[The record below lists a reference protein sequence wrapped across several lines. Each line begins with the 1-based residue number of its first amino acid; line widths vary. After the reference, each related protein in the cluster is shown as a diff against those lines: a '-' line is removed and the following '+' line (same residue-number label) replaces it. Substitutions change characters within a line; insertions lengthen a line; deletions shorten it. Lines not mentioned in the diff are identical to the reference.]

1 MSVRSLEFG
10 EFTATETFELV
21 REYPHAIEHVWDA
34 ITRTEQMQ
42 VWWVHFSKLELRQ
55 GGAYQIGAQ
64 GNALSGTIT
73 EFDPPHRICFGGLTR
88 FELFETKKGCRLVLT
103 MMRWPN
109 GWSPMQLAG
118 FHAQLDQLELHL
130 DHVPKDEIERR
141 VDTWR
146 HLISAYELLV
156 QRTVNAGRQVYYRI
170 HFKPNL
176 AELGPAS
183 QVTLEDVIQILRQT
197 PPLKLEI
204 DGHCDDPC
212 SFDESMALA
221 RRRIAIVAE
230 HLKSNGIAPER
241 MMKIAG
247 ANGLHRL
254 TASDTEEGRAINR
267 RVDLRPIY

>member
-1 MSVRSLEFG
+1 MSVRGLGFG
-10 EFTATETFELV
+10 EFTATGSFELV
-21 REYPHAIEHVWDA
+21 REYPHAVERVWDA
-34 ITRTEQMQ
+34 ITRPEEMQ

-64 GNALSGTIT
+64 GYALSGIIT

-88 FELFETKKGCRLVLT
+88 FELVKVEKGCRLVLT

-109 GWSPMQLAG
+109 GWSPLQLAG

-130 DHVPKDEIERR
+130 DGIPKDEIERR

-146 HLISAYELLV
+146 HVISAYELLV
-156 QRTVNAGRQVYYRI
+156 QRTANAGRQVYFRI
-170 HFKPNL
+170 HFEPNS
-176 AELGPAS
+176 AELSPAS
-183 QVTLEDVIQILRQT
+183 RAALDNVIQILRAN
-197 PPLKLEI
+197 PALKLEI

-212 SFDESMALA
+212 SLDESMALA
-221 RRRIAIVAE
+221 RRRIGTAAE
-230 HLKSNGIAPER
+230 HLKSGGIAPER

-254 TASDTEEGRAINR
+254 SASDTEEGRAINR